1 MRPRLSLLAVCVVVV
16 FTTSTQADFL
26 MIPDSGNDRVG
37 IYSAADGS
45 LVDANF
51 IDIAAAAASVGYAGG
66 LTPIEAL
73 EVNGEVWVTDQVADR
88 IWRFDT
94 SGNFIADLAVGQI
107 DNARGF
113 EVVGDTVYIA
123 QGATA
128 DQPEGIVTLDVP
140 SLTLTGSFA
149 SAPAGDINYFDVEFY
164 NGELF
169 VPNIDTGNDG
179 IERFN
184 LAGTFLGFFAQ
195 SDGVTDFDFLQQ
207 LAPRSSNGNLLA
219 GGFSP
224 PSGVYEFQS
233 DGTPLGI
240 TAGLDFG
247 PRGVYEL
254 GNGDVLWTN
263 GTWVRTDADI
273 RDSGGQYR
281 YITPTTIPEPATL
294 LLLAMGGF
302 AMIRRR
308 NPQS

>member
-1 MRPRLSLLAVCVVVV
+1 MRSRLSLLVASIVAI
-16 FTTSTQADFL
+16 FTVTAQADFL
-26 MIPDSGNDRVG
+26 MIPDSGNDMVG
-37 IYSAADGS
+37 IYNAADGS

-51 IDIAAAAASVGYAGG
+51 IDLTAAAASVGYAGG

-94 SGNFIADLAVGQI
+94 SGNFIADLAAGQI
-107 DNARGF
+107 DNVRGF
-113 EVVGDTVYIA
+113 EVVGNTVYIA

-128 DQPEGIVTLDVP
+128 NQPEGVVTLDVP

-149 SAPAGDINYFDVEFY
+149 SGPSGDISYYDVEFY

-169 VPNIDTGNDG
+169 VTNIDSGNDG

-184 LAGTFLGFFAQ
+184 LGGAFLGFFAQ
-195 SDGVTDFDFLQQ
+195 SDGVSDFDFLQQ

-224 PSGVYEFQS
+224 PSGVFEFQP
-233 DGTPLGI
+233 DGTALGI

-254 GNGDVLWTN
+254 DNGEVLWTN
-263 GTWVRTDADI
+263 GTWVRTDGDI
-273 RDSGGQYR
+273 KQEGGQYR
-281 YITPTTIPEPATL
+281 YITPTLIPEPMTMTL
-294 LLLAMGGF
+294 MFLTIGGMI
-302 AMIRRR
+302 AIRRR
-308 NPQS
+308 R